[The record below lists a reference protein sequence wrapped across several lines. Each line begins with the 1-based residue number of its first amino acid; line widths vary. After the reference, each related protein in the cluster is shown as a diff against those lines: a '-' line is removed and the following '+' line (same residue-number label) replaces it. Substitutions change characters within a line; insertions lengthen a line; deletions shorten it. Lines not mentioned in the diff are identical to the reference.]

1 MPSTAVLSTY
11 NIDSGKAFIRPIGN
25 GLIHK
30 TWYVNTADGHE
41 YILQK
46 VNTSVFKRPD
56 DIADNMRLMGDYLNS
71 NEPDYLFIRL
81 KNDRVYTMADGEV
94 YRMYPFVKDSTTID
108 TPENTKQV
116 FEAARQFGLFTKK
129 LSGLDAGSLHI
140 TLPDFHDL
148 TLRYAQFETALKT
161 GDKNRLDNASAEIE
175 QLKEHAGIV
184 TQFEK
189 IIKDPEFHLRVTHHD
204 TKINNVL
211 FDKLNNGICIIDLDT
226 VMPGYFISD
235 VGDMMRTYLS
245 PLNEE
250 STDFDH
256 IKIEDEYLKAITE
269 GYLSEMKDE
278 LTEKEKS
285 VFYFS
290 GRFMMY
296 MQALRFLTDYL
307 NKDVYYGAK
316 YPGHNLN
323 RAKNQLVLLERYDEK
338 IAAKEAP
345 IYS

>member
-1 MPSTAVLSTY
+1 MPSTAVLSAY
-11 NIDSGKAFIRPIGN
+11 NIDSGKAFVRPIGN

-30 TWYVNTADGHE
+30 TWYVNTADGQE
-41 YILQK
+41 FILQQM
-46 VNTSVFKRPD
+46 NTAVFKRPD
-56 DIADNMRLMGDYLNS
+56 HIAENMRLMGDYLKANH
-71 NEPDYLFIRL
+71 PGYLFIRL
-81 KNDRVYTMADGEV
+81 QNDKVYTLENGDV
-94 YRMYPFVKDSTTID
+94 YRMYPFVKNSTTID

-116 FEAARQFGLFTKK
+116 FEAARQFGLFTRK
-129 LSGLDAGSLHI
+129 LSGLDPYELHT
-140 TLPDFHDL
+140 TLPGFHNL
-148 TLRYAQFETALKT
+148 PLRFKQFEAALISA
-161 GDKNRLDNASAEIE
+161 DKNRLENATEEIR

-189 IIKDPEFHLRVTHHD
+189 IVKDPDFHLRVTHHD

-211 FDKLNNGICIIDLDT
+211 FDKDDNGICVIDLDT

-250 STDFDH
+250 STDFDN
-256 IKIEDEYLKAITE
+256 IKIEDEYLEAITE

-285 VFYFS
+285 AFYFS

-307 NKDVYYGAK
+307 NNDAYYGAK
-316 YPGHNLN
+316 YPEHNLN

-338 IAAKEAP
+338 IAAKTAFAL
-345 IYS
+345 